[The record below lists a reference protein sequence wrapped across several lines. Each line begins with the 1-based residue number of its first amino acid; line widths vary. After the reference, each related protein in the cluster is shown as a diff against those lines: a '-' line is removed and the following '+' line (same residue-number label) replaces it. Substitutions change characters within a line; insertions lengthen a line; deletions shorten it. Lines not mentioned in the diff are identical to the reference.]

1 MVGLKVLKRKHE
13 DRDEQIR
20 VAEVPISGA
29 LNVQKDCDPYVSVE
43 IALRGLNV
51 KPYFA
56 DLLVSG
62 VKDIECRKYI
72 LGTHGTARTTFVIR
86 SKGADKGAVP
96 AVLGMVKFHGCSEY
110 TSRQQY
116 EGDRCRH
123 QIDPASAFEWTGD
136 TPLYAW
142 HVDKCYAFKD
152 PIPVEAG
159 MPFRN
164 MIGWVKPVTLKVR
177 VRQSEKLVIMETFK
191 DD

>member
-86 SKGADKGAVP
+86 SKGADKGAVSSGSWNGQIP
-96 AVLGMVKFHGCSEY
+96 WMFWIHIQAAIWGRPMQASNRPCFCIWMDGWY
-110 TSRQQY
+110 TSVCVAC
-116 EGDRCRH
+116 G
-123 QIDPASAFEWTGD
+123 
-136 TPLYAW
+136 
-142 HVDKCYAFKD
+142 
-152 PIPVEAG
+152 
-159 MPFRN
+159 
-164 MIGWVKPVTLKVR
+164 
-177 VRQSEKLVIMETFK
+177 
-191 DD
+191 